1 MGIRYTW
8 VVTVCGHTG
17 SRVGKR
23 KKKDKRENGK
33 IQHRIY
39 YIAGRSRT
47 YPFTSTY
54 VLTYVHPS
62 DKHCPAFERKLT
74 PAVGLEDCTVLP

>member
-1 MGIRYTW
+1 MDIRYTW
-8 VVTVCGHTG
+8 VVTVCGHKD

-47 YPFTSTY
+47 YPFTSNY
-54 VLTYVHPS
+54 AHPS
-62 DKHCPAFERKLT
+62 DKRSPAFERKLT
-74 PAVGLEDCTVLP
+74 PGVGLEDCTVLP